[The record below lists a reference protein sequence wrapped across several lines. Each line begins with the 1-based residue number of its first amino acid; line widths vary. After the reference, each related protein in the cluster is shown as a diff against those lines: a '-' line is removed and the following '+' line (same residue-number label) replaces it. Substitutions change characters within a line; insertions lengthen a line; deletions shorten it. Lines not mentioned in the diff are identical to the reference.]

1 MEIGLYV
8 LPGLFV
14 LAGLYFVFS
23 GLHRIVTGSRFADR
37 AETVPGKVTDARLV
51 LKGRSL
57 PTLTFRTM
65 AGTTITA
72 ESPIESAHAV
82 GDEVEVSYDPGNPAD
97 ARVAGTKN
105 DGIVLVVSGTII
117 LLGAL
122 LVLGVLLILRLVAE
136 SYSAS

>member
-23 GLHRIVTGSRFADR
+23 GLRGIIRASRFEDR
-37 AETVPGKVTDARLV
+37 AETVPGKVTEIRRV

-72 ESPIESAHAV
+72 ESPIECAHAV
-82 GDEVEVSYDPGNPAD
+82 GDEVEVRYDPENPAD
-97 ARVAGTKN
+97 ARVAGTKG
-105 DGIVLVVSGTII
+105 DGLVLVVSGTII

-122 LVLGVLLILRLVAE
+122 LVLGVLVTLNLLVQNYPV
-136 SYSAS
+136 S

>member
-8 LPGLFV
+8 VPGLFV

-23 GLHRIVTGSRFADR
+23 GLRGLVRASRFEDR
-37 AETVPGKVTDARLV
+37 AETAPGKVTEIRPV
-51 LKGRSL
+51 LKGRNL
-57 PTLTFRTM
+57 PTLTFETM

-82 GDEVEVSYDPGNPAD
+82 GDEVEVRYDPENPSD
-97 ARVAGTKN
+97 VRVAGTRS
-105 DGIVLVVSGTII
+105 DGLVFVVSGTII

-122 LVLGVLLILRLVAE
+122 LVLGVLVTLRLLVQ
-136 SYSAS
+136 SYSVN